1 MRNFIA
7 SHPFPVYVAG
17 LILWAGLLL
26 VHPDAQANDTPA
38 VPGEHAAASDGSA
51 LAHLS
56 FGQMEDFFSDSA
68 ITAQIK
74 TALIGENGV
83 EGLSIS
89 VETHQGKVILSG
101 FVDSE
106 TRIRRAVEIASAMR
120 GVQHVTNGLQVKG

>member
-7 SHPFPVYVAG
+7 SHPLPAYVAG

-38 VPGEHAAASDGSA
+38 VPGGNASDNSA

-56 FGQMEDFFSDSA
+56 FGQMQDFFSDSA

-101 FVDSE
+101 FVDNE
-106 TRIRRAVEIASAMR
+106 TRIRRAVEIASSMR